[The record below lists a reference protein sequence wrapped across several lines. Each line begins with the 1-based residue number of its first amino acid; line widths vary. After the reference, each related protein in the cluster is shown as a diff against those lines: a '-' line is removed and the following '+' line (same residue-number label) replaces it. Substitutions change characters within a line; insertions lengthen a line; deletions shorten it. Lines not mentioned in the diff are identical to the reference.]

1 MKSRDDIVAAT
12 DSAALPFDHPAHY
25 QDADPGVPR
34 SPNRDQ
40 SFPYGKLLTAAEV
53 EARTTLDIRTIE
65 RMILADAFPAPIR
78 LSPRRRAWEEA
89 AINRWLAAPQRW
101 VCF

>member
-1 MKSRDDIVAAT
+1 MKMKDLVIAAANGDET
-12 DSAALPFDHPAHY
+12 LESIAFD
-25 QDADPGVPR
+25 QSIEGDVTR

-53 EARTTLDIRTIE
+53 EQRTTLDIRTIE

>member
-1 MKSRDDIVAAT
+1 MKMKALAIAAANA
-12 DSAALPFDHPAHY
+12 DEALDTTVHD
-25 QDADPGVPR
+25 QSLDADMPR

-53 EARTTLDIRTIE
+53 EQRTTLDIRTIE
-65 RMILADAFPAPIR
+65 RMVAADAFPAPVR

-89 AINRWLAAPQRW
+89 AVNRWLAAPQRW